1 MAYLIFTTARGRELG
16 RRPLEGP
23 MVIGRSRDCEVCV
36 HDILLSRRHC
46 QIEPAGPNW
55 VVSDLMSK
63 NGTFLNGQE
72 IGRHMLG
79 DGEALRMGKTI
90 VTFCA
95 GTLEVRGGA
104 AMNRPNPFR
113 QRPADPFESAAATV
127 SGFDYAK
134 SLAQRNERLGS
145 KPRIVIPPQA
155 PVADASSAGLGA
167 SFPRPQPMPRD
178 PKAYQSDDIYALITE
193 LASSSWD
200 SIYMNA
206 SRPAP
211 TRVAPTPIVAGV
223 RHPRQRGGALVD
235 LSLQVRLRNEAWKP
249 PPKRRP
255 SRWKRALWA
264 AARGV
269 AAIGQSALLLGIAHL
284 LGKN

>member
-1 MAYLIFTTARGRELG
+1 
-16 RRPLEGP
+16 

-46 QIEPAGPNW
+46 QIEQDGENW
-55 VVSDLMSK
+55 VISDLVSK
-63 NGTFLNGQE
+63 NGTYLNGQE
-72 IGRHMLG
+72 IGRHVLG
-79 DGEALRMGKTI
+79 DGEALRIGKTI
-90 VTFCA
+90 VTFCV
-95 GTLEVRGGA
+95 GTMKVRGGA

-113 QRPADPFESAAATV
+113 QRPADPFESLAATV

-134 SLAQRNERLGS
+134 SLAQRSERLGA
-145 KPRIVIPPQA
+145 KPRIIIPPQA
-155 PVADASSAGLGA
+155 PVPVGDSTAAPGL
-167 SFPRPQPMPRD
+167 SMPRPQPIPRD

-211 TRVAPTPIVAGV
+211 TRVAPTPMLSSA
-223 RHPRQRGGALVD
+223 RHPRHRGGALVD

-249 PPKRRP
+249 PAKRRP

>member
-16 RRPLEGP
+16 RRSLEGP
-23 MVIGRSRDCEVCV
+23 IVIGRSPDCEICV

-46 QIEPAGPNW
+46 QIEQDGSNW
-55 VVSDLMSK
+55 VLSDLVSR
-63 NGTFLNGQE
+63 NGTYLGGQE
-72 IGRHMLG
+72 IGRHVLSDG
-79 DGEALRMGKTI
+79 DALRIGKT
-90 VTFCA
+90 VLTYRM
-95 GTLEVRGGA
+95 GTMPVRGGR
-104 AMNRPNPFR
+104 AMNKPNPFR
-113 QRPADPFESAAATV
+113 QRPADPFESLAATV

-134 SLAQRNERLGS
+134 SLAQRSERLGA
-145 KPRIVIPPQA
+145 KPRFAAAPQA
-155 PVADASSAGLGA
+155 PVSTGGTSPATAL
-167 SFPRPQPMPRD
+167 PTPQPIPRD

-200 SIYMNA
+200 SIYMNV

-211 TRVAPTPIVAGV
+211 TRVAPTPKVINT
-223 RHPRQRGGALVD
+223 RHPRHRGGELVE
-235 LSLQVRLRNEAWKP
+235 LSLQVRLRNAAWTP

-255 SRWKRALWA
+255 SRWRRVLLT

-284 LGKN
+284 LRKN